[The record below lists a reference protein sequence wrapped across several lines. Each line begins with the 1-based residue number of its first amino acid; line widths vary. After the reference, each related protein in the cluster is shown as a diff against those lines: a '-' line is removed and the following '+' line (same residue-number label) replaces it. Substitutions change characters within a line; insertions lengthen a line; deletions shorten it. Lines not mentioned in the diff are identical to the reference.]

1 MPRRTLIR
9 SLFCPPLAGWPEQQI
24 RDIIHVGLCPPLA
37 GVATRQRVAGGGFQP
52 RNAVRFERGHVVAP
66 RTALGTCPR
75 SCPAILSSGGRSG
88 PSGRGGRPRGHSA
101 AEFQH
106 RCADRVHRWRGWIS
120 TPQFCAREFNPFRA
134 WGVEVRVVP
143 GLRPGFKL
151 DPVPGSP
158 EARSRRLRIAFEGAA
173 GVQIDAA
180 PGLAPG
186 LNWGIA
192 SRISHDSGVGRWLPI
207 L

>member
-1 MPRRTLIR
+1 MEHAGRLCSVVRDPDTPDLGARPRRGKRFPGWAVRDQTSEGRVGGACVPSFFHASRTLIR
-9 SLFCPPLAGWPEQQI
+9 LSFVPRWRGGQNSRSATSSTSACVPRWRGW
-24 RDIIHVGLCPPLA
+24 HA
-37 GVATRQRVAGGGFQP
+37 ATRG
-52 RNAVRFERGHVVAP
+52 
-66 RTALGTCPR
+66 
-75 SCPAILSSGGRSG
+75 
-88 PSGRGGRPRGHSA
+88 
-101 AEFQH
+101 
-106 RCADRVHRWRGWIS
+106 RGWIS

-192 SRISHDSGVGRWLPI
+192 SRISTTPGWPVVPI